1 MADDEESLQAP
12 TPGAQPHSL
21 LERWLE
27 EVLFA
32 SRWLLAPFYLGL
44 SASLLL
50 LLAKFAQKAVAL
62 VPKVTVG
69 DSNDMIVGVLSLIDL
84 SLMANLVIMV
94 IFAGYE
100 NFVSRFDLDS
110 HRDKPDW
117 MGHVGFGGL
126 KIKLMTSIIA
136 ISAIQ
141 LLEAFMNIDHESD
154 RQLYWLVGIH
164 LTFVVSTIVLALAER
179 FGPQTHPSDVDTEDA

>member
-1 MADDEESLQAP
+1 MTDETPLAPADSP
-12 TPGAQPHSL
+12 SRPHGL
-21 LERWLE
+21 AERWLE
-27 EVLFA
+27 ETLFA
-32 SRWLLAPFYLGL
+32 SRWLIAPFYVGL
-44 SASLLL
+44 AASLFLL
-50 LLAKFAQKAVAL
+50 LIKFGQKAFAL
-62 VPKVTVG
+62 AAKVTEG

-84 SLMANLVIMV
+84 SLMGNLVIMV

-117 MGHVGFGGL
+117 MGHVGFGDL

-141 LLEAFMNIDHESD
+141 LLEAFMNIDEVPERD
-154 RQLYWLVGIH
+154 VIWLVAIH
-164 LTFVVSTIVLALAER
+164 LTFVTSGVLLTLMDR
-179 FGPQTHPSDVDTEDA
+179 LSRKH